1 MKALVITDTPKL
13 DPPAAAKAVAAEH
26 HGRLRVLHVVNR
38 YETGGTEHGV
48 LKIVKGLDSQLFE
61 HRICVARGYTAE
73 VADAHG
79 LHGCIFVAG
88 SPEAGFQWLVFRLRR
103 IMRTYRPHI
112 VHSRNWGAIEAIA
125 AARLARVPI
134 VVHSEHG
141 YELDMLEGLPWRRRL
156 LRRGL
161 YSLADAVFTVTR
173 ELRDYH
179 ATQASVQSERLRVIY
194 NGVDTRHFS
203 PNPGARQEAR
213 RKFGLPPESFLI
225 GSVGRLV
232 VIKDQATLLRAA
244 EVLCARGVDVRVA
257 IAGTGPE
264 ETRLRQLADATQS
277 LAGRVH
283 FLGACSNVEDLMR
296 SLDVFVLPS
305 VSEGMSNTLLEAMAC
320 GLPVVATRVGGNP
333 EIVEDGVSGLLC
345 AAGDANELARLI
357 ESLVNRP
364 ELRQSLGGAARQS
377 VTSKFSLEKMISDY
391 RDLYLELAHQRGL
404 CLAGAR

>member
-1 MKALVITDTPKL
+1 MKALVVTDTPKL
-13 DPPAAAKAVAAEH
+13 DPVASAKTVAAEQH
-26 HGRLRVLHVVNR
+26 NRLRVLHVVNR

-48 LKIVKGLDSQLFE
+48 LKIVNGLDSRFFE
-61 HRICVARGYTAE
+61 HRICVARGYIPE

-79 LHGCIFVAG
+79 LRGRIFVAG
-88 SPEAGFQWLVFRLRR
+88 NAEPGFQWLVFRLRR
-103 IMRTYRPHI
+103 IMRAYRPHI

-125 AARLARVPI
+125 AARLARVPV

-179 ATQASVQSERLRVIY
+179 ASQASVQSERLRVIY
-194 NGVDTRHFS
+194 NGVDTRRFS
-203 PNPGARQEAR
+203 PDPAARQEAR

-225 GSVGRLV
+225 GTVGRLV
-232 VIKDQATLLRAA
+232 PIKDHAALLRAA
-244 EVLCARGVDVRVA
+244 EILGTKGVDVRVV

-264 ETRLRQLADATQS
+264 ETRLRQLADTTPT

-283 FLGACSNVEDLMR
+283 FLGACENVEEVLR

-305 VSEGMSNTLLEAMAC
+305 VSEGMSNTLLEAMAS

-345 AAGDANELARLI
+345 PAGDATELARLI
-357 ESLVNRP
+357 DRLVNRP
-364 ELRQSLGGAARQS
+364 ELRHSLGVAARQS

-391 RDLYLELAHQRGL
+391 RDLYLELAHRRGL
-404 CLAGAR
+404 SLAGAR